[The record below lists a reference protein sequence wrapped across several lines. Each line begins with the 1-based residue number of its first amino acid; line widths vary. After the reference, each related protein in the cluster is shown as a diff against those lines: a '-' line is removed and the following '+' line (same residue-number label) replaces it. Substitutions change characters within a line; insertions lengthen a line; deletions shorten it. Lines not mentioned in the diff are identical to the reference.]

1 MLEIPNLKCADIKP
15 VLTQQQLKCRSSSSP
30 SAARERRWRF
40 STLTLFDAFWR
51 FASPPTFATH
61 ANFFSSVASK
71 PEVDTRRWKKDQL
84 QIKAKETKETF
95 FGLKIILQK
104 RICCNVFK
112 CLETDDTV
120 RHMPGFP
127 IDFLAN
133 NIIICENIFLIGT
146 FPMSRITP
154 APWQSGSPV
163 HEQVELVRTKCI
175 FSTICSSPQNTFS
188 HFQFYQ

>member
-1 MLEIPNLKCADIKP
+1 MLGCNNVGNPELKVCRHQTSFDATAAEMSI
-15 VLTQQQLKCRSSSSP
+15 VVVAVGGARTTQ
-30 SAARERRWRF
+30 
-40 STLTLFDAFWR
+40 TLFDAFWR

-61 ANFFSSVASK
+61 ANFFSS
-71 PEVDTRRWKKDQL
+71 EVDTRRWKKDQL